1 MKELILINDVVMSTV
16 DIAILT
22 GKRHD
27 NVLRDTEKMLKELE
41 IDGLKFEEI
50 SKDSL
55 NRDRKT
61 YNLPKREC
69 LALVSGYSLK
79 LRVAI
84 IDRWQELEANARPMT
99 YIESLEA
106 LLKSEKA
113 KELAIAT
120 KAEIGSRREAT
131 AMNTASTQTKRA
143 NKLEVEL
150 DQSKEFSSVKRMEML
165 HGIKYSWRKLKS
177 ACQDLEIQPE
187 EVFDANYG
195 TVKAWPADAWMEAYA
210 IDITSKVQ

>member
-1 MKELILINDVVMSTV
+1 
-16 DIAILT
+16 
-22 GKRHD
+22 
-27 NVLRDTEKMLKELE
+27 
-41 IDGLKFEEI
+41 
-50 SKDSL
+50 
-55 NRDRKT
+55 
-61 YNLPKREC
+61 
-69 LALVSGYSLK
+69 
-79 LRVAI
+79 
-84 IDRWQELEANARPMT
+84 
-99 YIESLEA
+99 
-106 LLKSEKA
+106 
-113 KELAIAT
+113 
-120 KAEIGSRREAT
+120 
-131 AMNTASTQTKRA
+131 MNTASTQTKRA